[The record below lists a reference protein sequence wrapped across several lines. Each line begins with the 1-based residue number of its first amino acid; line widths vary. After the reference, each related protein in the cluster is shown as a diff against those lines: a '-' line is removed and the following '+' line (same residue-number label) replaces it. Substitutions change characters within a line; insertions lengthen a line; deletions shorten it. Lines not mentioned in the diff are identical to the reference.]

1 MASSSYQNKAHPK
14 SLLPD
19 DLATQKS
26 TSESLVQ
33 GAIFAIQAL
42 GYARIGLGA
51 ASLLAPSS
59 ICGLFRFLISN
70 ETAIVVRMF
79 GVRGVALGY
88 LILNADHADQKTLSG
103 REELKRMLWANF
115 GCDVADIC
123 SIAFAVT
130 SGHMDRLPGTFLAGG
145 AAVCVAMALLGI
157 KTIED
162 IQTLAF
168 KDE

>member
-1 MASSSYQNKAHPK
+1 MAPPGYQNKAHHKP
-14 SLLPD
+14 LLPD
-19 DLATQKS
+19 DLATHKS
-26 TSESLVQ
+26 TSEAPVQ
-33 GAIFAIQAL
+33 GAVYAIQAL

-51 ASLLAPSS
+51 ASLLTPSS

-70 ETAIVVRMF
+70 ETATVVRMF

-88 LILNADHADQKTLSG
+88 LIFDADHKTLPG
-103 REELKRMLWANF
+103 RAELKRMLWANF
-115 GCDVADIC
+115 GCDMADIC

-145 AAVCVAMALLGI
+145 AAVCVALALLGI
-157 KTIED
+157 KSIED
-162 IQTLAF
+162 VQTMAS